1 MDDLIEAVPNFSVGG
16 DRATV
21 EAISAA
27 IGRHARVLDVHSDAD
42 HNRSVFTCVG
52 DPGNLV
58 EGLAEAVEVAVERID
73 LRTHVGVHPRV
84 GAADVIPFVQFRPG
98 DPRPMAAARAL
109 GALIGELGVP
119 CFGYGELGD
128 GRRPAFFRKGGP
140 DELAERM
147 AAGEIAP
154 AFGPEVI
161 HASAGAVL
169 LGVRPPLVAF
179 NVNLDTDR
187 LEIATEIAKVVRQSS
202 GGLPGVQAIGLVLA
216 STGRAQVSMNLI
228 DIEATPLWRMVSEVK
243 RLAHRRGVE
252 VAGSELVG
260 LMPAAVAWSS
270 AAHAL
275 HLPGASP
282 DRVLEVSVAG
292 QFADG

>member
-1 MDDLIEAVPNFSVGG
+1 MPAQA
-16 DRATV
+16 RCC
-21 EAISAA
+21 SAC
-27 IGRHARVLDVHSDAD
+27 ARRWW
-42 HNRSVFTCVG
+42 RSTSTWTPTG
-52 DPGNLV
+52 S
-58 EGLAEAVEVAVERID
+58 RS
-73 LRTHVGVHPRV
+73 
-84 GAADVIPFVQFRPG
+84 
-98 DPRPMAAARAL
+98 
-109 GALIGELGVP
+109 
-119 CFGYGELGD
+119 
-128 GRRPAFFRKGGP
+128 RR
-140 DELAERM
+140 
-147 AAGEIAP
+147 
-154 AFGPEVI
+154 
-161 HASAGAVL
+161 
-169 LGVRPPLVAF
+169 
-179 NVNLDTDR
+179 
-187 LEIATEIAKVVRQSS
+187 EIAKVVRQSS

-260 LMPAAVAWSS
+260 LMPASVAWSS